1 MKTEYQIKDMKII
14 IQEKISKVQI
24 QAQNAWDASDEVVY
38 LHYDR
43 EYTKLIAQY
52 NILYEVLR

>member
-1 MKTEYQIKDMKII
+1 MKTESQIKDMKII

-24 QAQNAWDASDEVVY
+24 QAQNAWNTSDEKSY

-43 EYTKLIAQY
+43 EYVKLVAQY
-52 NILYEVLR
+52 NILCEVLR

>member
-1 MKTEYQIKDMKII
+1 MKII

-24 QAQNAWDASDEVVY
+24 QAQNAWNTGDEVVY

-43 EYTKLIAQY
+43 EYAKLVAQY
-52 NILYEVLR
+52 NILCEVLR